1 LNVVRSVDPPENFDS
16 FGDAVSSDDDSDDG
30 VNPKGR
36 HASGSSEPPPVD
48 QEAKPAETLVSGI
61 DPGLLQR
68 INEMRTKATAP
79 QRSVRSDSDLQSDDS
94 AAHVQ
99 SQRGTTVQSQ
109 RGTTDNTYDLHTGF
123 LAFAPD
129 PARFAAQLRPGGLV
143 GSFPETVPLSSSD
156 VSEPQSSNEAAPR
169 VLGSSFTLLDN
180 NEQQLRRSVDSDKQ
194 VPKGSKISAKPKKE
208 RKPKDSED
216 DRTAAAAEE
225 TNAGIAG
232 AKKKHVPA
240 KKMPDPALKPAP
252 APTESHHRRSVSPA
266 PGLLARTGAVSTPQ
280 TSKALQRVAANV
292 HASPSSRTATK
303 VTPSRAVI
311 GQTVSRSD
319 AISRAKT
326 TLSTAGI
333 AATNLIAGK
342 EIHHGTVDVG
352 AKGKH
357 GGSKVIK
364 IPVRIVAGIF
374 LLPCISIT

>member
-1 LNVVRSVDPPENFDS
+1 LNVVRSVDPPENFVYL
-16 FGDAVSSDDDSDDG
+16 GVAVSCDEDCEVG

-94 AAHVQ
+94 AAH
-99 SQRGTTVQSQ
+99 VQSQ

-216 DRTAAAAEE
+216 DRAAAAAEE